1 MNLRPVPL
9 FGLGNAA
16 RSVNVS
22 AQDRLNLYVEV
33 NEDQEKHVLTLYPT
47 PGLVSELNLGAFP
60 NRGAYQ
66 LGDSLYV
73 VNRDTLYRVAND
85 FTTEVL
91 GTLESTSG
99 RVDMSD
105 NGIQLLIVDGPDGYG
120 LELNATAKTISSITR
135 VTTTATLT
143 TATAHGLQT
152 GMIVTVAGAT
162 PTEYNGTYTIT
173 VTGDD
178 TFTYVMGSDPGAS
191 ASPAGTY
198 TIDSALAPITA
209 AGFEGADTV
218 TFLNGRFI
226 VSEPDSGRFRWS
238 GLLDVWSWDALD
250 FATAESDPDNLV
262 RVMAE
267 GGQLYLFGEKTTE
280 IWGDSG
286 AVDAAFAKIAGS
298 AVEWGLA
305 ARWSLVK
312 YLDSVAF
319 LRKNRLGQVQACIL
333 SGAQAGPISNPQVE
347 AEFSR
352 YGDVSNATGLAY
364 MVYGHAFYQVNF
376 PSEGVSWLYDAQS
389 KSWSRLQS
397 GEGIH
402 RAAIGVQ
409 LLNQLYACDYENGK
423 IYRIDQDAYT
433 DDGVAIIREF
443 TGRHQAN
450 GNLTGVPELWLEMES
465 GVGLQQGQGQDPQV
479 MMQIS
484 RDGGHTWGNEL
495 WRPFGKIGEYKRR
508 AKWNRLGR
516 ARDWVFRFRVTDPVK
531 TVFVAAWARVS
542 A

>member
-1 MNLRPVPL
+1 MNLRPIPL
-9 FGLGNAA
+9 FGIGNAA

-33 NEDQEKHVLTLYPT
+33 NQDPEKHVLTLYPT

-73 VNRDTLYRVAND
+73 VNREKLYRVAND

-91 GTLESTSG
+91 GTLDSTSG
-99 RVDMSD
+99 RVDMVD
-105 NGIQLLIVDGPDGYG
+105 NGIQLLIVDGPNGYG
-120 LELNATAKTISSITR
+120 LELNAAAKTISSITR

-143 TATAHGLQT
+143 TATPHGLQT

-162 PTEYNGTYTIT
+162 PAQYNGTFTIT

-191 ASPAGTY
+191 ASPVGTY

-209 AGFEGADTV
+209 AGFEGADTA
-218 TFLNGRFI
+218 TFLNQRF
-226 VSEPDSGRFRWS
+226 VVQEPDSGRFHWS
-238 GLLDVWSWDALD
+238 GPLDVWSWDALD

-262 RVMAE
+262 RVLAE
-267 GGQLYLFGEKTTE
+267 SGQLYLFGEKTTE

-286 AVDAAFAKIAGS
+286 AADSAFAKIAGS

-312 YLDSVAF
+312 YLDSMAF

-364 MVYGHAFYQVNF
+364 MVNGHAFYQVNF

-397 GEGIH
+397 GEGMH
-402 RAAIGVQ
+402 RASIGVQ
-409 LLNQLYACDYENGK
+409 LLNELYATDYENGK

-443 TGRHQAN
+443 TGRHQTN
-450 GNLTGVPELWLEMES
+450 GNLIGVPELWLEMET
-465 GVGLQQGQGQDPQV
+465 GAGLQQGQGQDPQV
-479 MMQIS
+479 MLQIS
-484 RDGGHTWGNEL
+484 RDSGHTWGNEL

-516 ARDWVFRFRVTDPVK
+516 SRDWVFRFRVTDPVK